1 MIAKN
6 VKKLVGVM
14 LIVITLII
22 ATGTYS
28 SAATDITSADI
39 KYVKDCGSH
48 LQAKDKNGW
57 YTIVASYVEYTA
69 PNGIKYP
76 AYCLDNTKPGV
87 GNSII
92 GDLPEGYKVDVSKVL
107 ENNQVYTAVINGYP
121 YKTPKDLGVEDKY
134 DAYIATKQAVYSVL
148 YNYNVD
154 EHYKGV
160 DARGEKIK
168 KAIKNIVKIAREKTK
183 TQKSALIRFEK
194 VGEFGIDEKDS
205 SYYSIKYKATC
216 DIDMEMYEI
225 ISQTGF
231 TENTV
236 ITDIENNRINAF
248 NAPDEFKILIPR
260 NEIKSGEDINF
271 KINIKAK
278 CKNKPVFYGSKSS
291 KLQPYALTYDT
302 YGDNYASIELN
313 VNMNTGKLQLNKI
326 SEKTKEPIEGVTFRL
341 MQLDGTEIETKKT
354 DANGMIIFENLY
366 EGKYIVQEIETG
378 DKYILNEEPFEV
390 EIKYNE
396 TTNVSVENKE
406 KEEPKKPEEPPKTP
420 VKKLPRT
427 GF

>member
-6 VKKLVGVM
+6 VKKLVGIM
-14 LIVITLII
+14 LIVITFLI

-28 SAATDITSADI
+28 SAATDITFADI

-48 LQAKDKNGW
+48 LQAKDKNRW

-69 PNGIKYP
+69 PNGVKYP

-87 GNSII
+87 GNAII
-92 GDLPEGYKVDVSKVL
+92 GDLPEGYTVDVSKVL
-107 ENNQVYTAVINGYP
+107 ENNNVYTAVINGYP

-148 YNYNVD
+148 YNYDVD

-160 DARGEKIK
+160 DTRGENIK
-168 KAIKNIVKIAREKTK
+168 KAIKNIVKIAREKTQ
-183 TQKSALIRFEK
+183 TQKSALVKFEK
-194 VGEFGIDEKDS
+194 VGEFGIDVKDNL
-205 SYYSIKYKATC
+205 YYSQTYKATC
-216 DIDMEMYEI
+216 DVDMKNYEI
-225 ISQTGF
+225 ISKTGF
-231 TENTV
+231 TKNTI
-236 ITDIENNRINAF
+236 ITDINNNKKTVF
-248 NAPDEFKILIPR
+248 NAQDEFKIMIP
-260 NEIKSGEDINF
+260 KSDLEAEKDIQGT
-271 KINIKAK
+271 INAKTK

-302 YGDNYASIELN
+302 YGDNYASVELE
-313 VNMNTGKLQLNKI
+313 VKMNTGKLQINKV
-326 SEKTKEPIEGVTFRL
+326 SEKTKKPIEGVAFKL
-341 MQLDGTEIETKKT
+341 MKLDGTEIETKKT
-354 DANGMIIFENLY
+354 DANGMIVFENLY

-378 DKYILNEEPFEV
+378 DKYILNEEPFKV
-390 EIKYNE
+390 SIRYNE
-396 TTNVSVENKE
+396 TTEISVENKE
-406 KEEPKKPEEPPKTP
+406 KEEPEKPEVPPEIP

>member
-69 PNGIKYP
+69 PNGVKYP

-148 YNYNVD
+148 YNYDVD

-160 DARGEKIK
+160 DTRGENIK
-168 KAIKNIVKIAREKTK
+168 KAIKNIVKIAREKTQ
-183 TQKSALIRFEK
+183 TQRSALIRFEK

-216 DIDMEMYEI
+216 DVDMKSYAI
-225 ISQTGF
+225 ISKTGL
-231 TENTV
+231 TKNTV
-236 ITDIENNRINAF
+236 ITDGDNNKKTVFEAQ
-248 NAPDEFKILIPR
+248 DEFKIMIP
-260 NEIKSGEDINF
+260 KSDVENGKDIQGT
-271 KINIKAK
+271 INAKAK
-278 CKNKPVFYGSKSS
+278 CRNKPVFYGNKSS

-302 YGDNYASIELN
+302 YGDNYASVELN
-313 VNMNTGKLQLNKI
+313 VKMNTGKLQINKI
-326 SEKTKEPIEGVTFRL
+326 SEKTKKPIAGVAFKL
-341 MQLDGTEIETKKT
+341 MKLDGTEIETKKT
-354 DANGMIIFENLY
+354 DANGMIIFDNLY
-366 EGKYIVQEIETG
+366 EGKYIVQEIETS

-396 TTNVSVENKE
+396 TANVSVENKE

>member
-22 ATGTYS
+22 AIGTYS

-57 YTIVASYVEYTA
+57 YTIVASYVEYMA
-69 PNGIKYP
+69 PNGVKYP

-148 YNYNVD
+148 YNYDVD

-160 DARGEKIK
+160 DTRGENIK
-168 KAIKNIVKIAREKTK
+168 KAIKNIVKIAREKTQ

-205 SYYSIKYKATC
+205 SYYSQTYKAIC
-216 DIDMEMYEI
+216 DVDMKSYEI
-225 ISQTGF
+225 TSKTGF
-231 TENTV
+231 TKNTV
-236 ITDIENNRINAF
+236 ITDVDNNKKTVF
-248 NAPDEFKILIPR
+248 NAQDEFKIMIPKSDVEYGK
-260 NEIKSGEDINF
+260 NIQGSIKV
-271 KINIKAK
+271 KTK

-302 YGDNYASIELN
+302 YGDNYASVEFS
-313 VNMNTGKLQLNKI
+313 VKMNTGKLQINKI
-326 SEKTKEPIEGVTFRL
+326 SEKTKQPIEGVTFKL
-341 MQLDGTEIETKKT
+341 MKLDGTEIETKKT
-354 DANGMIIFENLY
+354 DANGIIIFDNLY

-378 DKYILNEEPFEV
+378 EKYILNEEPFEV